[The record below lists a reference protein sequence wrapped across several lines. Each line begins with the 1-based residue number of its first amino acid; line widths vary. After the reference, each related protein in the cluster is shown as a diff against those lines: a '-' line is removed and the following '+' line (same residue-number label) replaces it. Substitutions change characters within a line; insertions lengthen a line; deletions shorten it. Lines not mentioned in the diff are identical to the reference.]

1 LVAFPDSVVR
11 FCCPYAL
18 VIQMH
23 NSVLAALAVFA
34 LVIAG
39 GCREK
44 QPYPGAEQIRQNL
57 VNEMKT
63 ARLPDVRQDEPS
75 DPETVKP
82 MLALAL
88 IHTAKGTTIVLG
100 REDGAGLSWS
110 QLPGHAWLT
119 ADGSLRVARP
129 EIRPARQVTRKKR
142 SMMAGLVMEEYRQ
155 DSPPSRPIDL
165 VPELT
170 AGWKETDSFIVDAVQ
185 ADPEMA
191 GEYYH
196 VESMKFVGS
205 SGRFAAF
212 SFVAESYL
220 GGAHPVESRRL
231 IVVDMEAGRVVDP
244 LPMFG
249 DRDLVREVL
258 KDRFEAACV
267 RKPSGVGFLEGS
279 GGKPVPVLLLTA
291 DFGVCEGQWALHPV
305 DPPEGF
311 GDVSQ
316 PAFEIRGHDLIRIGR
331 QPVATG
337 VIDFRASPDGR
348 RVVMEMAMGTMDE
361 KSVPWSRKGSSRER
375 TREIRFLMDKMDRE
389 SVICRLPEVLS
400 VQFPADSAAA
410 EALARIVAA
419 MNLSR

>member
-1 LVAFPDSVVR
+1 
-11 FCCPYAL
+11 
-18 VIQMH
+18 MH

-165 VPELT
+165 VP
-170 AGWKETDSFIVDAVQ
+170 
-185 ADPEMA
+185 
-191 GEYYH
+191 
-196 VESMKFVGS
+196 
-205 SGRFAAF
+205 
-212 SFVAESYL
+212 
-220 GGAHPVESRRL
+220 
-231 IVVDMEAGRVVDP
+231 
-244 LPMFG
+244 
-249 DRDLVREVL
+249 
-258 KDRFEAACV
+258 
-267 RKPSGVGFLEGS
+267 
-279 GGKPVPVLLLTA
+279 
-291 DFGVCEGQWALHPV
+291 
-305 DPPEGF
+305 
-311 GDVSQ
+311 
-316 PAFEIRGHDLIRIGR
+316 
-331 QPVATG
+331 
-337 VIDFRASPDGR
+337 
-348 RVVMEMAMGTMDE
+348 
-361 KSVPWSRKGSSRER
+361 
-375 TREIRFLMDKMDRE
+375 
-389 SVICRLPEVLS
+389 
-400 VQFPADSAAA
+400 
-410 EALARIVAA
+410 
-419 MNLSR
+419 